1 VPWEREHPHAVT
13 AGILAGYRLKEGKLM
28 EWIILALVAGVIGY
42 GIVIYNGLVALRN
55 RVRNAFSQIDVQLQ
69 RRYDLIPN
77 LVETAKG
84 YMAHERET
92 LEAVIAARNRAHSA
106 AQRAAGT
113 SGADAGALGAGAVGE
128 LASAEA
134 ALGGM
139 LTRFFALAE
148 AYPDLKAN
156 QNMAQLQEELAS
168 TENRIA
174 FARQAYN
181 DAVMTYNTRRE
192 QFPDSIVAN
201 SFNFTTAELWQL
213 ENAEARQA
221 PRVSFGNR

>member
-1 VPWEREHPHAVT
+1 
-13 AGILAGYRLKEGKLM
+13 M
-28 EWIILALVAGVIGY
+28 EWIILVVAVVVVAY
-42 GIVIYNGLVALRN
+42 GIAIYNGLVALRN
-55 RVRNAFSQIDVQLQ
+55 RVQNGFSQIDVQLQ

-92 LEAVIAARNRAHSA
+92 LEAVIAARNQ
-106 AQRAAGT
+106 AQAVSQRVGGVG
-113 SGADAGALGAGAVGE
+113 SGAGALQELAGA
-128 LASAEA
+128 EA
-134 ALGGM
+134 VLGGV

-181 DAVMTYNTRRE
+181 DAAMAYNIKRE
-192 QFPDSIVAN
+192 TFPDSFVAN
-201 SFNFTTAELWQL
+201 SFNFTAAELWQL
-213 ENAEARQA
+213 ENGAARQA
-221 PRVSFGNR
+221 PKVSFS

>member
-1 VPWEREHPHAVT
+1 
-13 AGILAGYRLKEGKLM
+13 M
-28 EWIILALVAGVIGY
+28 EWIILALLAGVVGY
-42 GIVIYNGLVALRN
+42 GVVIYNGLVALRN
-55 RVRNAFSQIDVQLQ
+55 RVKNGFSQIDVQLQ

-92 LEAVIAARNRAHSA
+92 LEAVIAARNRAQSA
-106 AQRAAGT
+106 AQRAAGA
-113 SGADAGALGAGAVGE
+113 SDSAGGALGAGAVGE

-134 ALGGM
+134 ALGGL

-181 DAVMTYNTRRE
+181 DTVMAYNTRRE

-201 SFNFTTAELWQL
+201 SFNFAAAELWQL
-213 ENAEARQA
+213 ENTEARQA
-221 PRVSFGNR
+221 PRVSFGNN

>member
-1 VPWEREHPHAVT
+1 
-13 AGILAGYRLKEGKLM
+13 M

>member
-1 VPWEREHPHAVT
+1 
-13 AGILAGYRLKEGKLM
+13 M
-28 EWIILALVAGVIGY
+28 EWIILALLAGVVGY
-42 GIVIYNGLVALRN
+42 GVVIYNGLVALRN
-55 RVRNAFSQIDVQLQ
+55 RVKNGFSQIDVQLQ

-92 LEAVIAARNRAHSA
+92 LEAVIAARNRAQSA
-106 AQRAAGT
+106 AQRAAGA
-113 SGADAGALGAGAVGE
+113 SDSAGGALGAGAVGE

-134 ALGGM
+134 ALGGL

-181 DAVMTYNTRRE
+181 DAVMAYNTRRE

-201 SFNFTTAELWQL
+201 SFNFAAAELWQL
-213 ENAEARQA
+213 ENTEARQA
-221 PRVSFGNR
+221 PRVSFGNN